1 MLIVDEGCDEEK
13 DLNILKIF
21 KIEFVLKISIF
32 WWNRGQGAGA
42 QVSAWPLWLKRGEEG
57 EIQRK
62 DFWTKC
68 CCISGEKCCLSRE
81 NLFQEEKNKNVYF
94 FRRWEESVKAHQ
106 LYFTR
111 SHDQNIPKYGHSVA
125 QYSKVWKQCGTNCHN
140 ISKYGHNVAQ
150 IVTIFQSMETMWHKL
165 WQYFKV
171 WTQCSKVWSHY
182 SKVWIHCG
190 KVWTHCGT
198 ILQRRRA
205 EKVNPVDDKFKVEGP
220 RKDREWIISHNISIC
235 FIFFTSIQYWSS
247 YDISPPVI
255 ALIQCRVWLL

>member
-1 MLIVDEGCDEEK
+1 MEQGTGSRGSSVGLATLAEE
-13 DLNILKIF
+13 
-21 KIEFVLKISIF
+21 
-32 WWNRGQGAGA
+32 RG
-42 QVSAWPLWLKRGEEG
+42 RGG
-57 EIQRK
+57 IQRT

-235 FIFFTSIQYWSS
+235 FIFFLHPFNIYQVMIYHH
-247 YDISPPVI
+247 
-255 ALIQCRVWLL
+255 Q